1 VSLESVFYAC
11 FERPYMT
18 QRSVTIGF
26 TRYDGDFAIL
36 ATLNNKDE
44 HLSAGEFN
52 NLIGMVREFY
62 NVRLIECIQVLER
75 EDTPDYV
82 STDPSCW

>member
-1 VSLESVFYAC
+1 
-11 FERPYMT
+11 MT

-26 TRYDGDFAIL
+26 KRYDGDFAIL

-44 HLSAGEFN
+44 HVSDEHFDKLVW
-52 NLIGMVREFY
+52 MVREFY

-82 STDPSCW
+82 STDPECW